1 MIALDLPPQIEM
13 QIVQI
18 AKEQNISVN
27 DYLVSMAKEIIAQKQ
42 EKQAQE
48 SLQEIDDDEF
58 YRLTGI
64 RPLPSP
70 PNPQVITNDY
80 INELREQY
88 GI

>member
-42 EKQAQE
+42 EAELEKMY
-48 SLQEIDDDEF
+48 EF
-58 YRLTGI
+58 LGF

-80 INELREQY
+80 INELREEY